1 MQATTLTVPSGDIN
15 LSVKQYG
22 QPSGKKTK
30 PVIVLVHGYP
40 DSSAIW
46 DNVIPFLVK
55 QYQVVTYDVRGAG
68 ASDVPKKISDY
79 QLSFLMQD
87 LHAAIDAVSPDQPVH
102 LVGHDWGSIQSWESV
117 TEPGAEKRIAS
128 YTTISGP
135 CLDHVG
141 YWFRERFG
149 SASPAEITA
158 AAGQLL
164 HSWYIFLF
172 QLPWVAPKMWQLGLG
187 KAWPKLLEN
196 IEGISAEVNPTQT
209 ADGVLGVNL
218 YRANMMQR
226 VLRPRRRVAQVPVQ
240 MVVAQKD
247 NFVTPQLLSELSHW
261 TPKLWR
267 REANVTHWL
276 QHSHPEQLAQWIGEF
291 VDHIDGAPASPTL
304 QRAYVS
310 ETANEKCGDFARK
323 LVVVTG
329 AGSGIGRETAL
340 AFSAEGAEVL
350 CVDINEAAANE
361 TVTMLP
367 HGQGHAL
374 TVDVSNSRAME
385 TFAKTVLRDYGVP
398 DVVINNAGIGMAGG
412 FLDTSVKDWQK
423 VLGVNVWGVIHGC
436 RLFAQQMID
445 AGKRGHIVNTA
456 SAAAFTPSRAYPAY
470 ATSKSAVLMLSDC
483 LQAELAGQGIG
494 VTAVCPGVIDTGIT
508 LATHF
513 VGVDEQEQDK
523 KRKATKGIY
532 QKRAYTPD
540 RVAQAIVNAVRE
552 NKPLAIVSPE
562 AHGLRLLSRFAPGI
576 MRRMARVEVAP

>member
-1 MQATTLTVPSGDIN
+1 MQATTLTVPSGNIN

-22 QPSGKKTK
+22 KNSEKKNK

-46 DNVIPFLVK
+46 DNVVPFLVK

-68 ASDVPKKISDY
+68 FSDAPKKISDY
-79 QLSFLMQD
+79 QLTFLMQD
-87 LHAAIDAVSPDQPVH
+87 LHAVIDAVSPTQPVH

-141 YWFRERFG
+141 HWFRERFG

-172 QLPWVAPKMWQLGLG
+172 QLPWVAPKLWQLGLG
-187 KAWPKLLEN
+187 KAWPTLLEN
-196 IEGISAEVNPTQT
+196 IEGISAAANPTQT
-209 ADGVLGVNL
+209 ADGTLGVNL
-218 YRANMMQR
+218 YRANMLQR
-226 VLRPRRRVAQVPVQ
+226 ILHPRQRIAQVPVQ
-240 MVVAQKD
+240 MVIAQKD
-247 NFVTPQLLSELSHW
+247 SFVTPQLLSEMSHW

-276 QHSHPEQLAQWIGEF
+276 QHSHPQQLAQWISEF
-291 VDHIDGAPASPTL
+291 VDHINGAPASATL
-304 QRAYVS
+304 KRAYVD
-310 ETANEKCGDFARK
+310 EQTNEKCGDFAHK

-340 AFSAEGAEVL
+340 AFAAEGADVL

-374 TVDVSNSRAME
+374 TVDVSNSHAME
-385 TFAKTVLRDYGVP
+385 TFAKAVLRDHGVP
-398 DVVINNAGIGMAGG
+398 DVVINNAGIGMAGS

-456 SAAAFTPSRAYPAY
+456 SAAAFTPSRVYPAY

-523 KRKATKGIY
+523 KRKATKSIY

-552 NKPLAIVSPE
+552 NKPLAVVSPE

-576 MRRMARVEVAP
+576 MRRMARVEITP